1 MTKINILSKN
11 SHNLVLR
18 NITVSFFCLFIL
30 TTLFFVTPKAH
41 AFSLG
46 DVIKDV
52 TGMFISSSAP
62 AVTVTSQIAL
72 APNGDI
78 NHNGQISAG
87 DTITFFY
94 TLLNTTNT
102 AYKFVTLQTN
112 IDTKVLNNIS
122 NVQGAVSLNQN
133 NTTITIPNISLDKNQ
148 VRKISFTAQINFDDS
163 NDHHITTQP
172 VLVGQNGKTV
182 ATGTLQSITATK
194 MDTTTFN
201 KFVHITK

>member
-1 MTKINILSKN
+1 MVKETLSSKYSKKKMSSVILIIC
-11 SHNLVLR
+11 LTFLLA
-18 NITVSFFCLFIL
+18 SFL
-30 TTLFFVTPKAH
+30 VTPKAH

-46 DVIKDV
+46 NVIKDI
-52 TGMFISSSAP
+52 TGIFTSSTP

-87 DTITFFY
+87 DTITYSY
-94 TLLNTTNT
+94 TIINTTNT
-102 AYKFVTLQTN
+102 SYKFVTLRTN

-122 NVQGAVSLNQN
+122 NVQGTVSLDQN
-133 NTTITIPNISLDKNQ
+133 NNTITIPNISLDKNQ
-148 VRKISFTAQINFDDS
+148 VRKISLDAQINFDDA

-172 VLVGQNGKTV
+172 VLVDQNGKTV
-182 ATGTLQSITATK
+182 ATGTTQSITATK
-194 MDTTTFN
+194 MDTTIFN